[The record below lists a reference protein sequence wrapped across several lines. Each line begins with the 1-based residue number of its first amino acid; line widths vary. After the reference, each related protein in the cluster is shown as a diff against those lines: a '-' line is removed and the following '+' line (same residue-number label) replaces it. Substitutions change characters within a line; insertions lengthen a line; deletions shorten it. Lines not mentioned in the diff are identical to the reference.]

1 LWLICEAGLAEW
13 LSGQPP
19 FITAWVRGHQ
29 FAAERA
35 LCALLPVPGRAD
47 CKSPLPS
54 VALRALDELTPWH
67 VSGLPERLP
76 PRVEEVLLGIAQE
89 ALNNALKHAKPK
101 TIRVRLERGTGEARL
116 EVMDDGV
123 GFDVDGGR
131 RRGGL
136 GLRGMSERAA
146 KVRARLSIDSVEEGG
161 TRVRVVVPL
170 GAVAPAPAP
179 APAVFTFAHA
189 SDTHIAPASAARTRR
204 LRVLVDS
211 LQPAFVLIAGDLVR
225 DALRVGE
232 AEATSYYEL
241 FLSELRQ
248 FTTPAWTVPG
258 NHEVFGIEQAKSHVE
273 ATHPLFGR
281 KMYQHYLGPDYYS
294 FTYGGIHFVGLN
306 SVDVDGPSYYGH
318 VDSLQLAWLA
328 RDLARIPATM
338 PVVTFSHIP
347 LVSTIEGLN
356 GYTDAPPA
364 PSVITVGGTTVFRH
378 VVSNVT
384 EVRAVLRAR
393 PHRLALG
400 AHVHAGE
407 KIAYEIGGVR
417 TRFEQS
423 PAVVGPSEVGPL
435 TFPSG
440 FTVYTVRGGV
450 IDGGRFVGIET
461 GP

>member
-1 LWLICEAGLAEW
+1 MRLASRALALAVLLLPLLPLAAQQSPVQGAVFVDQNRNGRRDPGERGLADVTVSNQDEVVATDQAGAFRIGAGPNAIVFV
-13 LSGQPP
+13 SMPDGY
-19 FITAWVRGHQ
+19 R
-29 FAAERA
+29 
-35 LCALLPVPGRAD
+35 PVGAFWR
-47 CKSPLPS
+47 S
-54 VALRALDELTPWH
+54 VADGA
-67 VSGLPERLP
+67 S
-76 PRVEEVLLGIAQE
+76 RVEF
-89 ALNNALKHAKPK
+89 AL
-101 TIRVRLERGTGEARL
+101 
-116 EVMDDGV
+116 
-123 GFDVDGGR
+123 
-131 RRGGL
+131 
-136 GLRGMSERAA
+136 
-146 KVRARLSIDSVEEGG
+146 
-161 TRVRVVVPL
+161 
-170 GAVAPAPAP
+170 APAP

-294 FTYGGIHFVGLN
+294 FTYGGVHFVGLN
-306 SVDVDGPSYYGH
+306 SVDIDGPSYYGH
-318 VDSLQLAWLA
+318 VDSLQMAWLA

-338 PVVTFSHIP
+338 PVVTFNHIP
-347 LVSTIEGLN
+347 MVSTIEGLN
-356 GYTDAPPA
+356 GYTDDPPA
-364 PSVITVGGTTVFRH
+364 PTLITVRGTTLFRH
-378 VVSNVT
+378 IVSNT
-384 EVRAVLRAR
+384 PEVLAVLRAR
-393 PHRLALG
+393 PHVLALG

-407 KIAYEIGGVR
+407 QIAYTIAGVT

-423 PAVVGPSEVGPL
+423 AAVVGPAEVGPL

-440 FTVYTVRGGV
+440 FTVYTVRRGV
-450 IDGGRFVGIET
+450 VDGGRFVGIET

>member
-1 LWLICEAGLAEW
+1 MRRALAAFLFASSISLVAPLRAQVPLVEGAVYVDLNQNGRRDAGERGLADVTV
-13 LSGQPP
+13 SNQD
-19 FITAWVRGHQ
+19 TVVASD
-29 FAAERA
+29 AAGEFRVA
-35 LCALLPVPGRAD
+35 AGPTGIVFVSVPDGYRVVGRFWR
-47 CKSPLPS
+47 S
-54 VALRALDELTPWH
+54 VAEGPA
-67 VSGLPERLP
+67 
-76 PRVEEVLLGIAQE
+76 RVEF
-89 ALNNALKHAKPK
+89 
-101 TIRVRLERGTGEARL
+101 
-116 EVMDDGV
+116 GV
-123 GFDVDGGR
+123 
-131 RRGGL
+131 
-136 GLRGMSERAA
+136 A
-146 KVRARLSIDSVEEGG
+146 
-161 TRVRVVVPL
+161 RVRV
-170 GAVAPAPAP
+170 
-179 APAVFTFAHA
+179 PAVFTFVHA

-204 LRVLVDS
+204 LRTLVDS
-211 LQPAFVLIAGDLVR
+211 LRPAFVLIAGDLVR

-241 FLSELRQ
+241 FMGELRQ

-258 NHEVFGIEQAKSHVE
+258 NHEIFGIERDKSHVE

-294 FTYGGIHFVGLN
+294 FTYGGIRFVGLN

-338 PVVTFSHIP
+338 PVVTFNHIP

-364 PSVITVGGTTVFRH
+364 PSVITVGGATVFRH

-384 EVRAVLRAR
+384 EVLAVLRAR
-393 PHRLALG
+393 PHVLALG

>member
-1 LWLICEAGLAEW
+1 MRRALAAFLFASSMSLVAPLRAQVPLVEGAVYVDLNQNGRRDAGERGLADVTV
-13 LSGQPP
+13 SNQD
-19 FITAWVRGHQ
+19 TVVASD
-29 FAAERA
+29 AAGEFRVA
-35 LCALLPVPGRAD
+35 AGPTRIVFVSVPDGYRVVGRFWR
-47 CKSPLPS
+47 S
-54 VALRALDELTPWH
+54 VAEGPA
-67 VSGLPERLP
+67 
-76 PRVEEVLLGIAQE
+76 RVEF
-89 ALNNALKHAKPK
+89 
-101 TIRVRLERGTGEARL
+101 
-116 EVMDDGV
+116 GV
-123 GFDVDGGR
+123 
-131 RRGGL
+131 
-136 GLRGMSERAA
+136 A
-146 KVRARLSIDSVEEGG
+146 
-161 TRVRVVVPL
+161 RVRV
-170 GAVAPAPAP
+170 
-179 APAVFTFAHA
+179 PAVFTFVHA

-204 LRVLVDS
+204 LRTLVDS
-211 LQPAFVLIAGDLVR
+211 LRPAFVLIAGDLVR

-241 FLSELRQ
+241 FMGELRQ

-258 NHEVFGIEQAKSHVE
+258 NHEIFGIERDKSHVE
-273 ATHPLFGR
+273 PAHPLFGR

-294 FTYGGIHFVGLN
+294 FTHGGIHFVGLN

-338 PVVTFSHIP
+338 PVVTFNHIP

-384 EVRAVLRAR
+384 EVLAVLRSR

>member
-1 LWLICEAGLAEW
+1 MHLAVVALLLASSAPVPTRQAPVEGVVFVDQNRNGRRDPGERGLAGVTVSNQDDVVATDAAGE
-13 LSGQPP
+13 
-19 FITAWVRGHQ
+19 FRITPGPNALVFVSVPDGY
-29 FAAERA
+29 RA
-35 LCALLPVPGRAD
+35 VGRFWR
-47 CKSPLPS
+47 S
-54 VALRALDELTPWH
+54 VADGPARPEFAL
-67 VSGLPERLP
+67 
-76 PRVEEVLLGIAQE
+76 
-89 ALNNALKHAKPK
+89 
-101 TIRVRLERGTGEARL
+101 
-116 EVMDDGV
+116 
-123 GFDVDGGR
+123 
-131 RRGGL
+131 
-136 GLRGMSERAA
+136 
-146 KVRARLSIDSVEEGG
+146 
-161 TRVRVVVPL
+161 
-170 GAVAPAPAP
+170 APARVPAT
-179 APAVFTFAHA
+179 FTFVHA
-189 SDTHIAPASAARTRR
+189 SDTHISPASAARTRR
-204 LRVLVDS
+204 LRTLVDS
-211 LQPAFVLIAGDLVR
+211 LRPAFVLIVGDLVR

-241 FLSELRQ
+241 FMGELGQ
-248 FTTPAWTVPG
+248 FVTPAWTVPG
-258 NHEVFGIEQAKSHVE
+258 NHEIFGIEQDKSHVE

-294 FTYGGIHFVGLN
+294 FTYGGVHFVGLN

-338 PVVTFSHIP
+338 PVVTFTHIP

-378 VVSNVT
+378 VVANVA
-384 EVRAVLRAR
+384 EVLAVLRAR
-393 PHRLALG
+393 PHVLALG

-423 PAVVGPSEVGPL
+423 PAVVGPSEIGPL

-450 IDGGRFVGIET
+450 IDGGRFVGIDT